1 MDVKTPLNS
10 PVVTVVTFDETQCN
24 ISYSDEP
31 SAETIKGITW
41 INVEGLHDIE
51 RINKLAKRFSIH
63 PLTVEDIINSDK
75 RPKVEEY
82 IDYIFF
88 TIKLMEWGKKTSVLN
103 IQQVSIIFGKDFIL
117 SFHESPTTVF
127 EPIYSKLKNIGSQGL
142 RQRSTDYLAYRLIDV
157 IVDDY
162 FDVLEGLGEQIE
174 SMEDRIIVSP
184 SPKNARIIY
193 RIKREMLLI
202 RKAIWPVREAIS
214 HLLYEENSLVTSFT
228 RIYLRNVYDHIMQ
241 SMDTIE
247 TCRDMLASVLD
258 MYLSGL
264 TIRMNEIVKTLTII
278 TTIFIPISALAGIYG
293 MNLPDIPF
301 MKSKW
306 GFVFVGC
313 TMIGGIISMILYFR
327 KKKWI

>member
-1 MDVKTPLNS
+1 MDVNPS
-10 PVVTVVTFDETQCN
+10 VITVITFDDTHCN
-24 ISYSDEP
+24 ISHIDEP
-31 SAETIKGITW
+31 SAEAIKGITW
-41 INVEGLHDIE
+41 INVEGLQDVVL
-51 RINKLAKRFSIH
+51 INKLAKRFSIH
-63 PLTVEDIINSDK
+63 PLTVEDIVKPDQ

-82 IDYIFF
+82 ECYIFF
-88 TIKLMEWGKKTSVLN
+88 TIKLLEWDKIKSVLV

-127 EPIYSKLKNIGSQGL
+127 EPIRAKLNNIGPQGL

-162 FDVLEGLGEQIE
+162 FDVLESLGEGIE
-174 SMEDRIIVSP
+174 NMEDRIIASP

-193 RIKREMLLI
+193 RIKRQMLLV
-202 RKAIWPVREAIS
+202 RKAVWPVREAIS
-214 HLLYEENSLVTSFT
+214 HLLYEENTLVSPFT
-228 RIYLRNVYDHIMQ
+228 RVYLRDVYDHIMQ

-247 TCRDMLASVLD
+247 TYRDMLASILD

-278 TTIFIPISALAGIYG
+278 TTIFIPITALAGIYG

-301 MKSKW
+301 MKSRW
-306 GFVFVGC
+306 GFVFVASV
-313 TMIGGIISMILYFR
+313 MIGGIIGMILYFR